1 MTDIRFRA
9 ALDRV
14 ASYAPTAVASTGEP
28 PRQLSANETPHEPL
42 PGVLEAIAAAGTAVN
57 RYPDTR
63 CRELTGSI
71 ARFHGVDAGRVL
83 VGGGSVALLQALFQA
98 FGEPGDEVVY
108 AWRSFELYAEL
119 AELAGL
125 RSVQVPLA
133 DAVHDLRAMADRI
146 TADTRMVVVCN
157 PNNPTGTIVTQEE
170 IRAFL
175 ARVPADCLV
184 VLDEAYIEYTR
195 ASEAVSGVELLEEYG
210 NLVVLRTFSKAYGLA
225 GLRVGY
231 LLAAADV
238 VTQLDKPC
246 LPYAVNTLAQ
256 RAAEAALGLQEELA
270 PRVEATIAERTRV
283 REALL
288 ARGLSVP
295 EAHSNFVWLELGVDA
310 EKFGRWCMS
319 QGVAVRAFADE
330 GVRVTMGT
338 PQDNDAFLKAV
349 AGWDGVP
356 GQTTGQHSG
365 VAVAAVEA

>member
-1 MTDIRFRA
+1 MTNIRFRA
-9 ALDRV
+9 ALGRV
-14 ASYAPTAVASTGEP
+14 ASYAPTPVASTGEP
-28 PRQLSANETPHEPL
+28 PRPLSANETPHGPL
-42 PGVLEAIAAAGTAVN
+42 PGVLEAIAAAGAAVN
-57 RYPDTR
+57 RYPDAR
-63 CRELTGSI
+63 CRELTGAI

-98 FGEPGDEVVY
+98 FGEVGDEVVY

-133 DAVHDLRAMADRI
+133 DGVHDLAAMADRV
-146 TADTRMVVVCN
+146 TPSTRMVVVCN
-157 PNNPTGTIVTQEE
+157 PNNPTGTVVTREE

-175 ARVPADCLV
+175 ARVPSDCLV

-195 ASEAVSGVELLEEYG
+195 AAGAGSGVDLLQEYG

-256 RAAEAALGLQEELA
+256 RAAEVALGLQEELA
-270 PRVEATIAERTRV
+270 LRVEATVAERTRV

-288 ARGLSVP
+288 ALGLPVP
-295 EAHSNFVWLELGVDA
+295 EAQGNFVWIGLGGDA
-310 EKFGRWCMS
+310 VEFGRWCMAR
-319 QGVAVRAFADE
+319 GVAVRAFAGE

-338 PQDNDAFLKAV
+338 VRDNDVFLEAV
-349 AGWDGVP
+349 AGWAGAP
-356 GQTTGQHSG
+356 GRAAGRHSG
-365 VAVAAVEA
+365 EAMAGVDV